1 MPPVQNT
8 VEVLL
13 ARQPILDVRQKVYG
27 YELLYRS
34 AGADSYDGS
43 DAGRAT
49 GTVLAN
55 ALCVLGL
62 DRVTGGR
69 PAFINFPEGLLDGDF
84 VSALSPE
91 SVVIELLETV
101 RPTAEVL
108 EQCRALKERGYRL
121 ALDDFSGAP
130 ELEVL
135 AGLADILKV
144 DFLATGGEQRRRLA
158 KRYRGRLCLLAEK
171 VETGEE
177 FREARSLGYE
187 LFQGYFFARPSLLRR
202 KDIPAGKLRLLGLL
216 RELQREEL
224 EFGRVEALIRE
235 EAGLVYKLL
244 RFVNSAA
251 FHLRS
256 PIENIRHALVLLGE
270 QQLRRWATIVTM
282 AGMGAG
288 KPEELVRGVAVRAHL
303 LEGLAQ
309 LCGFGGR
316 APEFFLVG
324 MLSGMDA
331 LLDCTLEDLLQHLPV
346 TGAMRRALL
355 APGGDY
361 EDCEMCSALALAEA
375 CERGDWDRLAQLA
388 RRFGVAPAEINR
400 LYLDALRVAD
410 VLSA

>member
-8 VEVLL
+8 AEVFL

-34 AGADSYDGS
+34 AGADSFDGA

-55 ALCVLGL
+55 ALCVIGL

-69 PAFINFPEGLLDGDF
+69 PAFINFPEGLLDGEL
-84 VSALSPE
+84 VSVLPPE

-101 RPTAEVL
+101 RPTGEVV
-108 EQCRALKERGYRL
+108 EQCRALRERGYRL
-121 ALDDFSGAP
+121 ALDDFTGAP
-130 ELEVL
+130 ELAVL
-135 AGLADILKV
+135 VELADILKV
-144 DFLATGGEQRRRLA
+144 DFPASGRAGRRELA
-158 KRYRGRLCLLAEK
+158 KRYRGRLRLLAEK
-171 VETGEE
+171 VETEEE
-177 FREARSLGYE
+177 FREARSLGYD

-270 QQLRRWATIVTM
+270 RQLRRWATIVTM
-282 AGMGAG
+282 AGLGAG
-288 KPEELVRGVAVRAHL
+288 KPEELVTGVAVRAHL

-309 LCGFGGR
+309 LSGGGGR
-316 APEFFLVG
+316 APEFFLLG
-324 MLSGMDA
+324 MLSRMGA
-331 LLDCTLEDLLQHLPV
+331 LLDCTLEELLQHVPV
-346 TGAMRRALL
+346 TEGIRQALL
-355 APGGDY
+355 APG
-361 EDCEMCSALALAEA
+361 CETELCAALALAEA
-375 CERGDWDRLAQLA
+375 CERGDWDRLEAIA
-388 RRFGVAPAEINR
+388 RRFAVDPAEINR

-410 VLSA
+410 ALSA